1 MAPSPF
7 FHWIKELPSHS
18 PRGPP
23 LGSGLKAGIAK
34 CHFAWNTAWK
44 QGFHRHFLGF
54 SSGYRMSPKECS
66 KRKEMPLAQSEKT
79 VQITVKL
86 PQKQYEALK
95 KYAASK
101 HLSMAD
107 IVRAFVQKGMSVE
120 AYTEEIDFITD
131 IIRQEISI
139 AINGLS
145 NRLAGLVSKDL
156 IMSAAAYYSTIAIIA
171 DLIDTNRYTT
181 FREIERKARQLAVEY
196 TKMKLSDAEK
206 LLLSSEAFEQNLE
219 RLRGGDTDVGADL

>member
-1 MAPSPF
+1 
-7 FHWIKELPSHS
+7 
-18 PRGPP
+18 
-23 LGSGLKAGIAK
+23 
-34 CHFAWNTAWK
+34 
-44 QGFHRHFLGF
+44 
-54 SSGYRMSPKECS
+54 
-66 KRKEMPLAQSEKT
+66 MPLAQNEKT

-86 PQKQYEALK
+86 PKKQYEALK

-107 IVRAFVQKGMSVE
+107 IVRTFVQKGMSVE
-120 AYTEEIDFITD
+120 AYTEEIDFITG

-145 NRLAGLVSKDL
+145 NRLAGLASKDL

-196 TKMKLSDAEK
+196 TKMKLTDAEK
-206 LLLSSEAFEQNLE
+206 LFLSGDTFERNLE
-219 RLRGGDTDVGADL
+219 GLRGGDSDIADL

>member
-1 MAPSPF
+1 
-7 FHWIKELPSHS
+7 
-18 PRGPP
+18 
-23 LGSGLKAGIAK
+23 
-34 CHFAWNTAWK
+34 
-44 QGFHRHFLGF
+44 
-54 SSGYRMSPKECS
+54 
-66 KRKEMPLAQSEKT
+66 MPLANTEKT

-86 PQKQYEALK
+86 PKKQYEALK

-107 IVRAFVQKGMSVE
+107 IVRAFVQKGMSIE
-120 AYTEEIDFITD
+120 AYTQEIDFITG

-145 NRLAGLVSKDL
+145 NRLARLASKDL

-196 TKMKLSDAEK
+196 TKMKLTDAEK
-206 LLLSSEAFEQNLE
+206 LFLSGDSFERNLE
-219 RLRGGDTDVGADL
+219 RLRGGDGDIADL